1 MAWPRGQAS
10 LKPMASPSLADV
22 VSGSEDR
29 VVCPVRALGHYLKR
43 TESAKRPSNRLFVL
57 VKCGGQGEVRP

>member
-1 MAWPRGQAS
+1 MACPKGQAR
-10 LKPMASPSLADV
+10 LKPMASPSLTEV

-43 TESAKRPSNRLFVL
+43 TESAKRPSNRLFVFG
-57 VKCGGQGEVRP
+57 KRGGQGEVRS